1 MACSS
6 CKKKNRFKEKYEE
19 TTAFVGNATVI
30 FILIWSA
37 FAIYGIY
44 SLVTKFL

>member
-1 MACSS
+1 MACAS
-6 CKKKNRFKEKYEE
+6 CKKKELRRQFDEMSEYSTKY
-19 TTAFVGNATVI
+19 AVWFLV
-30 FILIWSA
+30 IWSG